1 MAQAYSDASPRKIR
15 KEEHKKGASAM
26 SLESTIN
33 EFKKVDAARADYP
46 GEHLVV
52 LGAGVLL
59 LLAAGRSRSFV
70 ARIVAGAAGGAL
82 IGRAASGTGGI
93 AKLAGALQ
101 TGGRAWPR
109 R

>member
-1 MAQAYSDASPRKIR
+1 MT
-15 KEEHKKGASAM
+15 
-26 SLESTIN
+26 LESTIK
-33 EFKKVDAARADYP
+33 EFKTVDAQRADYP

-70 ARIVAGAAGGAL
+70 TRIVAGAAGGAL

-93 AKLAGALQ
+93 AKLAGTLQ
-101 TGGRAWPR
+101 AGSWAWPR

>member
-1 MAQAYSDASPRKIR
+1 MT
-15 KEEHKKGASAM
+15 
-26 SLESTIN
+26 LEQTIDK
-33 EFKKVDAARADYP
+33 FKQVDAARADYP
-46 GEHLVV
+46 GEHLTA

-59 LLAAGRSRSFV
+59 LLAAGRSRSFLT
-70 ARIVAGAAGGAL
+70 RIVAGAAGGAL

-101 TGGRAWPR
+101 SGGLAWPR

>member
-1 MAQAYSDASPRKIR
+1 MTL
-15 KEEHKKGASAM
+15 EH
-26 SLESTIN
+26 TIDK
-33 EFKKVDAARADYP
+33 FKQVDAARTDYP
-46 GEHLVV
+46 GEHLIV

-59 LLAAGRSRSFV
+59 LLAAGRSRSFLT
-70 ARIVAGAAGGAL
+70 RIVAGAAGGAL

-101 TGGRAWPR
+101 SGGLAWPR

>member
-1 MAQAYSDASPRKIR
+1 
-15 KEEHKKGASAM
+15 M
-26 SLESTIN
+26 SLEETVDK
-33 EFKKVDAARADYP
+33 FKKADAARADYP

-59 LLAAGRSRSFV
+59 LLAAGRSRSFLM
-70 ARIVAGAAGGAL
+70 RIAAGAAGGAL

-93 AKLAGALQ
+93 SKLAGALQ
-101 TGGRAWPR
+101 SGGWAWPR

>member
-1 MAQAYSDASPRKIR
+1 MDLKQTIDKI
-15 KEEHKKGASAM
+15 KQ
-26 SLESTIN
+26 
-33 EFKKVDAARADYP
+33 VDAARADYP

-59 LLAAGRSRSFV
+59 LLAAGRSRSV
-70 ARIVAGAAGGAL
+70 LLRLVAGAAGAAL

-93 AKLAGALQ
+93 AQLAGVLQ
-101 TGGRAWPR
+101 NGGLAWPR

>member
-1 MAQAYSDASPRKIR
+1 MTLEQTI
-15 KEEHKKGASAM
+15 HK
-26 SLESTIN
+26 
-33 EFKKVDAARADYP
+33 FKQVDATRADYP
-46 GEHLVV
+46 GEHLIV

-59 LLAAGRSRSFV
+59 LLAAGRSRSFLT
-70 ARIVAGAAGGAL
+70 RIVAGAAGGAL

-101 TGGRAWPR
+101 SGGLAWPR

>member
-1 MAQAYSDASPRKIR
+1 
-15 KEEHKKGASAM
+15 M

-59 LLAAGRSRSFV
+59 LLAAGRSRSFL

>member
-1 MAQAYSDASPRKIR
+1 
-15 KEEHKKGASAM
+15 M
-26 SLESTIN
+26 SLEETVDK
-33 EFKKVDAARADYP
+33 FKKVDAARADYP

-59 LLAAGRSRSFV
+59 LLAAGRSRSFLM
-70 ARIVAGAAGGAL
+70 RIAAGAAGGAL

-93 AKLAGALQ
+93 SKLAGALQ
-101 TGGRAWPR
+101 SGSWAWPR